1 MIERTRSRFVVLNMH
16 SVKART
22 LFSLRQF
29 LRRTLLVALA
39 LTLPV
44 ESSRGAETDV
54 RRDATVE
61 AVERV
66 MPSVVN
72 IGTEEIVE
80 YSDAFEQ
87 MFREFWDPYY
97 RSRPPE
103 ARYNLGSGV
112 IIDETGYVLTCLHVV
127 QRASRAWVKLADGR
141 EFEAERIVGTTR
153 SDVALLKLMAKPG
166 EKFKAVKFA
175 RNDDLLLGETV
186 IALGNP
192 FGLGGSISRGILS
205 SKNRRA
211 PKEEEPL
218 DVADWLQIDAPIN
231 FGNSGGPLIN
241 LKGELIGLNVAVYRQ
256 GQGIGFAV
264 PVKQVTEALSEIFIP
279 EVTKSLWFGARVRS
293 GPYPLTVTA
302 VEAGSPA
309 GTAGLKVGD
318 QVVQIN
324 GRAPKDFIQFTEWL
338 SDSPERETTLVVA
351 RDGEERRTATARM
364 IPLVELI
371 RRKLGVS
378 VQELTP
384 ELAGKF
390 GYRPRSGLLVEKVD
404 GDGPAARADLQPGYL
419 IALIDGQSTPDLF
432 SAASAVASK
441 KQGERADLTV
451 QARQQRGAFARMSQG
466 SVTVRVR

>member
-1 MIERTRSRFVVLNMH
+1 MH
-16 SVKART
+16 LVKGRT
-22 LFSLRQF
+22 LFPRCQLLPQ
-29 LRRTLLVALA
+29 TLLVALA
-39 LTLPV
+39 SMLPL
-44 ESSRGAETDV
+44 ESSRAENDV

-61 AVERV
+61 AVEHV

-87 MFREFWDPYY
+87 MFREFWGPYY

-127 QRASRAWVKLADGR
+127 QRASRVWVKLADGR
-141 EFEAERIVGTTR
+141 EFEAESFVGTPR

-192 FGLGGSISRGILS
+192 FGLGGSISRGVLS

-211 PKEEEPL
+211 PKDDEPL

-231 FGNSGGPLIN
+231 FGNSGGPLVN

-264 PVKQVTEALSEIFIP
+264 PVKQVTEALSEIFTP
-279 EVTKSLWFGARVRS
+279 ERMKSLWLGVRVKS

-309 GTAGLKVGD
+309 AAAGLNAGD
-318 QVVQIN
+318 EIVQIN
-324 GRAPKDFIQFTEWL
+324 GRVPKDFLQFTELL
-338 SDSPERETTLVVA
+338 SASPEREATLVVT
-351 RDGEERRTATARM
+351 RDGERRTATARM
-364 IPLVELI
+364 VPLAELI

-378 VQELTP
+378 VQELTR
-384 ELAGKF
+384 ELVDKF
-390 GYRPRSGLLVEKVD
+390 GYPARSGLLVGDVD
-404 GDGPAARADLQPGYL
+404 RDGPAARADVRPGYL
-419 IALIDGQSTPDLF
+419 IASIDGQSTPDLF
-432 SAASAVASK
+432 SAASAVATK
-441 KQGERADLTV
+441 KEGEHVDLAV
-451 QARQQRGAFARMSQG
+451 QVRQQRGAFARMSRG
-466 SVTVRVR
+466 HASVRVR